1 MKDDIHNYL
10 SSVMLCGTNC
20 NKRTQTNVERTIQL
34 KELVNKQ
41 EQKLF
46 KVKKYAKPFLKS
58 TFAFI

>member
-10 SSVMLCGTNC
+10 STVMLCGTHC
-20 NKRTQTNVERTIQL
+20 NKRTQKNVERTIQL

-46 KVKKYAKPFLKS
+46 KVKKYAKPF
-58 TFAFI
+58 